1 MRTFILIGAVL
12 GLFAC
17 NGLTGEPGYTVQ
29 VSLKGDLS
37 DLKSDTLLLA
47 NLSGEEVI
55 RQVAVLENGRCKFTG
70 TVVTPEYYNLYFK
83 GEGMAAASVFL
94 ENDIYDITIP
104 VARPGE
110 SVEITGGVIQQAI
123 NVMQEKNR
131 ANFKAAKLDSLM
143 RIYDNATAADKK
155 RTDSIY
161 AEVLAAYYQLQ
172 DEYVA
177 ANPASSFA
185 LACFGQAM
193 TAMPLDSIEAK
204 LAFFQAIPAHKGNRN
219 IAVAERTIRKL
230 KALQPGMQAPD
241 FVQNDPEGNPVKFSD
256 IYAKHKVTMID
267 FWASWCKPCRA
278 FNPVLLRIY
287 DAYGKRGFEIVGVS
301 LDTRH
306 EAWVKSIEDD
316 KLAWPQVSDLG
327 GWKNAVGRLY
337 DIKFVPQNI
346 FVDRSGKIIGRHLSE
361 EEIVTLL
368 NEMLK

>member
-1 MRTFILIGAVL
+1 MRKLILIGAVL

-17 NGLTGEPGYTVQ
+17 NGLTGEPGYTIH
-29 VSLKGDLS
+29 VSLQGDLS
-37 DLKSDTLLLA
+37 DLKSDTLVLA
-47 NLSGEEVI
+47 NLSEEEAI

-83 GEGMAAASVFL
+83 GGMAVTSLFL

-110 SVEITGGVIQQAI
+110 SVKIVGGVIQQVI

-143 RIYDNATAADKK
+143 RIYDNATAADQK

-161 AEVLAAYYQLQ
+161 AKVLAVYYQLQ
-172 DEYVA
+172 EDYVA
-177 ANPASSFA
+177 ADPASSFA
-185 LACFGQAM
+185 LAYFGQAM
-193 TAMPLDSIEAK
+193 TTMPLDSIEAK
-204 LAFFQAIPAHKGNRN
+204 LAFFKAIPAHNGNRN
-219 IAVAERTIRKL
+219 IVVAERMIRKL
-230 KALQPGMQAPD
+230 KALQPGRQAPD

-256 IYAKHKVTMID
+256 IYTKNKITMID

-287 DAYGKRGFEIVGVS
+287 NAYKEKGFEILGVS
-301 LDTRH
+301 LDTGRD
-306 EAWVKSIEDD
+306 AWVKSIKDD
-316 KLAWPQVSDLG
+316 QLAWPQVSDLG
-327 GWKNAVGRLY
+327 GWKNAVGKLY
-337 DIKFVPQNI
+337 DVKFVPQNI
-346 FVDRSGKIIGRHLSE
+346 FVDQSGKIIKRHISE
-361 EEIVTLL
+361 EEIITLL